1 MTVIKFKIDESEIDD
16 AMIIIGNLLKR
27 SGQTEF
33 SEDLL
38 TTILEGLEE
47 KQ

>member
-1 MTVIKFKIDESEIDD
+1 MTVIKFKVDELDIDD
-16 AMIIIGNLLKR
+16 AMIIIRNLLKR

-38 TTILEGLEE
+38 TSILEGLDNA
-47 KQ
+47 